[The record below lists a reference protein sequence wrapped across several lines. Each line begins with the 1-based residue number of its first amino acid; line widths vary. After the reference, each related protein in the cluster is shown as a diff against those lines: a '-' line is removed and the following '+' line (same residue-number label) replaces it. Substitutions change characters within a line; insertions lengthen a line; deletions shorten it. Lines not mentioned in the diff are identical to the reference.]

1 MLTHS
6 SSGEEVQSLKL
17 PGKTYWDGPQTIHL
31 IKLLSDKVNQVTSCE
46 TMVFKDKT
54 FEEVAKDLTK
64 ESKSKPSK
72 YKTMGS
78 YTVGQKTVP
87 MFGCFAKIEVEQIK
101 KIR

>member
-1 MLTHS
+1 MMLTCS
-6 SSGEEVQSLKL
+6 SSGEEVQSLKS
-17 PGKTYWDGPQTIHL
+17 PEKTYWDGPQTIHL
-31 IKLLSDKVNQVTSCE
+31 IELLSDKANQVTSHE

-78 YTVGQKTVP
+78 CKSKWKTVCIS
-87 MFGCFAKIEVEQIK
+87 FV
-101 KIR
+101 